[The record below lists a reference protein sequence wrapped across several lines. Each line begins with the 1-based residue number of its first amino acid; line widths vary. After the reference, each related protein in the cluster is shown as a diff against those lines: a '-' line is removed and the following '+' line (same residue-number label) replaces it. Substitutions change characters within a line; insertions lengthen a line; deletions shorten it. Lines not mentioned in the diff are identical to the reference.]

1 MVIGASKEV
10 YSLDTI
16 CSMPLNAES
25 RMTIAA
31 THTAI
36 PTTEMREMIRT
47 IDRFDRLKRYRFAM

>member
-1 MVIGASKEV
+1 M
-10 YSLDTI
+10 
-16 CSMPLNAES
+16 CSMPLNAER

-36 PTTEMREMIRT
+36 PTTEMREMMRT